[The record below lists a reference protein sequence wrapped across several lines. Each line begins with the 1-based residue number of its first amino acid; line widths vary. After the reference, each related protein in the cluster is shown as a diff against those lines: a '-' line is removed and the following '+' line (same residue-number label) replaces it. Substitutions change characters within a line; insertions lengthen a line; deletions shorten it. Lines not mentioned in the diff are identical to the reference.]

1 MDSKKR
7 YLITCA
13 LPYANGFIHIGHL
26 AGSCLPA
33 DIYARYLRLQERDII
48 FIGGSD
54 EYGAAIMLKAQK
66 EGVDPKTIID
76 KYHSANKTSLAK
88 IGISYDMYHRTS
100 DPLHHQVAQDF
111 FLTLEKK
118 GAFKIEEREQYY
130 DTDYDQF
137 LADRFITGTCPK
149 CESAGAYGDQCEAC
163 GSSLHSTDLIDP
175 RSTLSGKKPILKK
188 TKHWYLP
195 MEDHQN
201 WLKEWINT
209 GYLDGAP
216 HHDPKLWKS
225 HVLGQCNAW
234 LEMGLQARAMTRDL
248 TWGIPVPLES
258 AAGKVLYVWLDAPIG
273 YISATQA
280 WAENMGAD
288 WRTYWQNE
296 NTKLVHFLGKD
307 NIVFHC
313 LIFPILLKLH
323 GDYILPANVPAN
335 NFLNLETNKMST
347 SRNWAVWIDEYLKDF
362 AGQEDVLRYVLT
374 ILAPENKDS
383 EFTWRIFQERNNNEL
398 LAIFGNFVN
407 RAIVLIHKYYGG
419 IVPSPAELSRE
430 DENLKSA
437 LKTIPGDVAAYLET
451 YKFKQGLGR
460 AMDLARLGNKY
471 MTEQEPWKLIKTNP
485 KRTATI
491 LYLNLQIVAHLT
503 LILKPFLPF
512 SAQKLEKML
521 NFEPLFWKA
530 AGSLDLLPAGHQI
543 GKAELLFK
551 RIDDKM
557 VEEQLKKLGK

>member
-1 MDSKKR
+1 MNSKKR

-13 LPYANGFIHIGHL
+13 LPYANGFIHIGHI

-66 EGVDPKTIID
+66 EGVEPKTIID
-76 KYHSANKTSLAK
+76 KYHYANRASLAK
-88 IGISYDMYHRTS
+88 IGISYDLYHRTS

-111 FLTLEKK
+111 FLTLEQK

-130 DTDYDQF
+130 DTDYNQF

-149 CESAGAYGDQCEAC
+149 CESPGAYGDQCEVC
-163 GSSLHSTDLIDP
+163 GSSLQSTDLIDP
-175 RSTLSGKKPILKK
+175 VSTLSGKKPILKK
-188 TKHWYLP
+188 TQHWYLP
-195 MEDHQN
+195 MEDHED
-201 WLKEWINT
+201 WLKKWINT
-209 GYLDGAP
+209 GYLNGSK
-216 HHDPKLWKS
+216 HHDPKKWKA

-234 LEMGLQARAMTRDL
+234 LDMGLQPRAMTRDL
-248 TWGIPVPLES
+248 TWGIPVPLKA

-280 WAENMGAD
+280 WAKNKGTD
-288 WRTYWQNE
+288 WRAYWQSE
-296 NTKLVHFLGKD
+296 TTKLVHFLGKD

-323 GDYILPANVPAN
+323 GDYILPDNIPAN

-347 SRNWAVWIDEYLKDF
+347 SRNWAVWIDAYLEDF
-362 AGQEDVLRYVLT
+362 PGQEDVLRYVLT

-383 EFTWRIFQERNNNEL
+383 EFTWRIFQERNNHEL

-407 RAIVLIHKYYGG
+407 RAIVLTHKYYKGL
-419 IVPSPAELSRE
+419 VPLPGQLNQA
-430 DENLKSA
+430 DEEVKTA
-437 LKTIPGDVAAYLET
+437 LKTIPAEVATYLEA
-451 YKFKQGLGR
+451 YKFKQGLNR

-471 MTEQEPWKLIKTNP
+471 MTEQEPWKLIKTDP
-485 KRTATI
+485 ARTATI
-491 LYLNLQIVAHLT
+491 LHLNLQIVAHLS

-521 NFEPLFWKA
+521 NLEPLFWSA
-530 AGSLDLLPAGHQI
+530 AGSTDLLPTGHQI
-543 GKAELLFK
+543 GKAKLLFK
-551 RIDDKM
+551 RIEDKI
-557 VEEQLKKLGK
+557 VTEQIEKLGK